1 MTRHHKVAGKL
12 YLINLTLLATH
23 EIDSAFWHEWK
34 LFNLPGGIDFFLLVN
49 FVLLTIFLIGFE
61 KVTTWARCASTYS
74 VLLALSGIFA
84 FTIHTYYFQTGH
96 PEFKSVISI
105 SILTLTFIISIA
117 QLVLLVIINRQK
129 AVK

>member
-117 QLVLLVIINRQK
+117 
-129 AVK
+129 